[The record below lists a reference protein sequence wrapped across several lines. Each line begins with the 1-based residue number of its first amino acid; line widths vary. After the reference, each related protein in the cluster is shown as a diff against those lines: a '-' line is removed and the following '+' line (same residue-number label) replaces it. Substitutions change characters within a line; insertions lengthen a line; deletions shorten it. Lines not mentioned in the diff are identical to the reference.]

1 MSDIKEVKVDLVN
14 SKEFKAVT
22 GRRRTRKQVAG
33 ATVLEKQPLPSV
45 APSTPE
51 PVPVPAPVPT
61 ATPAPVPTP
70 APAPAPTPAPT
81 PAPIPDSARSIPV
94 QGGSVVFRDKKRTL
108 RGPRLLGK
116 KIHTQPVAPS
126 APIPPEQ
133 RTKPSVSGAPPNVT
147 YKRRKFVARKI
158 NLTVKST
165 GNVKAQQKHIDRKV
179 ASLSLE
185 KVKEMLLAKGVL
197 SDKKKKMPPESMMR
211 QMLKDFL
218 MLHV

>member
-14 SKEFKAVT
+14 PKEFKAVT

-33 ATVLEKQPLPSV
+33 ATVLEKQPLLSV

-51 PVPVPAPVPT
+51 PVPVPAPVPVPVPV
-61 ATPAPVPTP
+61 PAPAPTP
-70 APAPAPTPAPT
+70 APAPAP
-81 PAPIPDSARSIPV
+81 APIPDAAPSLPV

-116 KIHTQPVAPS
+116 KLRAQPVAPS
-126 APIPPEQ
+126 VSRPPEQ
-133 RTKPSVSGAPPNVT
+133 GTKPSVSGAPPNVT

-197 SDKKKKMPPESMMR
+197 SEKKKKMPPESMMR

>member
-14 SKEFKAVT
+14 PKEFKAVT

-33 ATVLEKQPLPSV
+33 ATVLEKQPLLSEVPS
-45 APSTPE
+45 E
-51 PVPVPAPVPT
+51 IPAP
-61 ATPAPVPTP
+61 APAPAPLPTP
-70 APAPAPTPAPT
+70 APAPAPLPT
-81 PAPIPDSARSIPV
+81 PAPLPAPAPIRDSNQSLPA
-94 QGGSVVFRDKKRTL
+94 QGGSVVLRDKKRSL

-116 KIHTQPVAPS
+116 KKGVPGTTPS
-126 APIPPEQ
+126 VPTPPEQ
-133 RTKPSVSGAPPNVT
+133 RTTPSVSGALPNVT

-179 ASLSLE
+179 ASLPLE

-197 SDKKKKMPPESMMR
+197 SEKKKKMPPESMMR